1 LRLDDPHDL
10 GHHHCRAGAWTKTGV
25 DPTTEDDLMPILE
38 AECRQG
44 ETVLASTHHLARV
57 AEHFTRLLSLE
68 PDRRRRWA
76 GRLMRNPDVLR
87 ATFGG
92 HLIEVDHG
100 GVVLQGLRWHAFR

>member
-1 LRLDDPHDL
+1 MTSLFPL
-10 GHHHCRAGAWTKTGV
+10 GWLI
-25 DPTTEDDLMPILE
+25 PWPS
-38 AECRQG
+38 QG
-44 ETVLASTHHLARV
+44 DITRESASPGRV
-57 AEHFTRLLSLE
+57 TSFASQLVE